1 MWSSERILELNTYH
15 IYRDGNLIDSVL
27 ITSPNDTTYT
37 DLGLNSDQEY
47 NYFIISKD
55 TLGNESQ
62 PSDLLTISTKANSP
76 PYIDKDLLY
85 DRNLKSDFID
95 FTLFDLDDTARDYD
109 NDPLSFSVDI
119 EGDGGIIAELD
130 LSDNWISIR
139 NNTSFNGESVDI
151 VKITATDGVQSTT
164 EQMVIRKGN
173 FQDPNFTVYP
183 VIEEPLTSCCI
194 NADFV
199 VVDFDKDG
207 DEDLV
212 GSDAYA
218 FINNGD
224 NTFTY
229 ERVLTRETSND
240 YSLIKSVDINNDG
253 TLDYFLGTN
262 SIISR
267 FQSPSFLE
275 TQVEIPSESIS
286 TDIKDIDFYDYDFDG
301 QLDYFF
307 LDGSGNIF
315 IGINDGEGGLES
327 EIQIPLDIESA
338 DKFIIGNLN
347 NNTTPDVIVHNGDL
361 QLFYIPDLNPSINI
375 ELDNNSNFSAQIIL
389 DDIDNNNNL
398 TLFTMT
404 KYG

>member
-1 MWSSERILELNTYH
+1 M
-15 IYRDGNLIDSVL
+15 
-27 ITSPNDTTYT
+27 
-37 DLGLNSDQEY
+37 
-47 NYFIISKD
+47 
-55 TLGNESQ
+55 
-62 PSDLLTISTKANSP
+62 
-76 PYIDKDLLY
+76 
-85 DRNLKSDFID
+85 
-95 FTLFDLDDTARDYD
+95 
-109 NDPLSFSVDI
+109 
-119 EGDGGIIAELD
+119 
-130 LSDNWISIR
+130 
-139 NNTSFNGESVDI
+139 
-151 VKITATDGVQSTT
+151 
-164 EQMVIRKGN
+164 
-173 FQDPNFTVYP
+173 
-183 VIEEPLTSCCI
+183 
-194 NADFV
+194 
-199 VVDFDKDG
+199 
-207 DEDLV
+207 
-212 GSDAYA
+212 
-218 FINNGD
+218 
-224 NTFTY
+224 
-229 ERVLTRETSND
+229 
-240 YSLIKSVDINNDG
+240 IKSVDINNDG

-389 DDIDNNNNL
+389 DDIDNNKQLDIVYDDKVWLNDGGDNFSLISLSGQLLDHDIIDLDGDGLKDIIHVDIFSKNVWFLKNNNYKKFL
-398 TLFTMT
+398 T
-404 KYG
+404 K